1 MGISKDKKRVQ
12 ITFDL
17 DNLEIIQEVSKSN
30 RHTVSDTINILIEK
44 YLKAEY
50 EEIKKGAE

>member
-1 MGISKDKKRVQ
+1 MAISEGKKRVQ

-17 DNLEIIQEVSKSN
+17 ENLEIIQTISKNN

-50 EEIKKGAE
+50 EEIKKDAK